1 LLLVHDLSTV
11 IPTVPGKTAKAQNE
25 TSEGRH
31 LVSYESPQV
40 VDYGDVRDITAARFL
55 AILPDAEAPSEI
67 PDNDGPPGLDD
78 TTGPCRANLGPVD
91 PVTCAPA
98 GI

>member
-1 LLLVHDLSTV
+1 
-11 IPTVPGKTAKAQNE
+11 
-25 TSEGRH
+25 
-31 LVSYESPQV
+31 VSYESPMV

-55 AILPDAEAPSEI
+55 ATLPDSEAPSEI

-78 TTGPCRANLGPVD
+78 TTGPCRANLGNVD
-91 PVTCAPA
+91 PATCAPL